1 MASLRP
7 RRAMALASKDACD
20 HAVVRFDEE
29 EGCTSVVEDFR
40 IQSDIKKLS
49 EGDSCIVLWD
59 DGVLYPATFVMA
71 GSKDCCNKKEDELLN
86 DEEKENR
93 GVKQNV
99 TKEKAVVGRKLIDT
113 NEAQSMSE
121 EIGRKK
127 TKRRRK
133 RKLIQVNNNEDKSMK
148 HDNEAGR
155 MGKQQPQKTK
165 NETTKKGKQ
174 KQRSKKA
181 KQDDDDF
188 ILKVGEAPI
197 QEIPMNE
204 IEMTSDDLDTWNDI
218 IIDQHKNVDDEYSE
232 DDIEHTRDSFGA
244 VNKEIVVPMAMDSSD
259 RERDRSVHH
268 YTGGRQQEL
277 DIHELKKELKIES
290 TEQKKSL
297 VELNSTVGKLTKA
310 VEDSQKTLAS
320 ILTKMF
326 NPTDTISVGFNSSSV
341 QVPSPTECIMIPPSH
356 QSSLSPLTTTAE
368 PYQGELPPNAEENM
382 IPPSHESTI
391 AEANPT
397 IDQGTNVTVPV
408 VITPNSVRTPPT
420 PNRMVPAGVLLDQGT
435 NATDPIAVNPNSVQ
449 PLVRTP
455 PTPTCMVSVQGTN
468 AMDPIAVT
476 PNSVQCFVRN
486 PPTPACL
493 VPDQGTNATD
503 PTPNSVR
510 TPPTPNRMVPVPM
523 PTTALSNMELT
534 SIYNTSCSRRNF
546 SVNLVRRLFTVSVRC
561 SSNVSG
567 KGRKSQLNP
576 QMIQYIRS
584 LTFQFF
590 PLQGYENERKE
601 WAACVVSIDESCR
614 RLINK
619 PSRQQPPQ

>member
-1 MASLRP
+1 MASL
-7 RRAMALASKDACD
+7 RRAMALASK
-20 HAVVRFDEE
+20 
-29 EGCTSVVEDFR
+29 
-40 IQSDIKKLS
+40 
-49 EGDSCIVLWD
+49 
-59 DGVLYPATFVMA
+59 

-99 TKEKAVVGRKLIDT
+99 TNEKAVIGRKLIET

-127 TKRRRK
+127 TKRRK

-148 HDNEAGR
+148 HDNVCAGVLCLLCMIYKIFQEAGR
-155 MGKQQPQKTK
+155 MGKQQSQKTK

-181 KQDDDDF
+181 KQ
-188 ILKVGEAPI
+188 VGEAPI

-232 DDIEHTRDSFGA
+232 DDIEHMRDSFGA
-244 VNKEIVVPMAMDSSD
+244 MNKEIVVPVAMGLSD

-297 VELNSTVGKLTKA
+297 VELSSTVGKLRKA

-320 ILTKMF
+320 ILTKKF
-326 NPTDTISVGFNSSSV
+326 NPTDTISVGFNSSNV

-356 QSSLSPLTTTAE
+356 QSSLSPLTTTTE

-391 AEANPT
+391 AEANPA
-397 IDQGTNVTVPV
+397 IDQGTNVTEPV

-435 NATDPIAVNPNSVQ
+435 NATDPIAVNPNSVK

-476 PNSVQCFVRN
+476 PNSAQFFVRN

-493 VPDQGTNATD
+493 IPDQGTNATD

-510 TPPTPNRMVPVPM
+510 PFVRTPPIPNCMVPVPM

-561 SSNVSG
+561 LSNVSG